1 MKKKQKKETDYF
13 EIFENK
19 TINNKTKT
27 NIGMQFNLFHLELGI
42 LEYGVLG
49 LVLSVGLLCR
59 YGSSFWPLLL
69 KQPVT
74 TNSKASVPDP
84 STALCSRCAPLLS
97 QLQLTIHL
105 HFSGVF
111 ESK

>member
-1 MKKKQKKETDYF
+1 
-13 EIFENK
+13 
-19 TINNKTKT
+19 
-27 NIGMQFNLFHLELGI
+27 MQFNLFHLELGI

-74 TNSKASVPDP
+74 TNSKASVLDP

-105 HFSGVF
+105 HLSGVVEWKWRDRRGRHYF
-111 ESK
+111 NNYFKNKRNIEQIIN